1 MYICGQQLYNFIT
14 MASQQ
19 YESVSLNTPV
29 EKVMT
34 VQPVVGTQFHNLS
47 QVMKLFAEY
56 PIHHLPIVDGQGKLM
71 GIVSSND
78 LPKTFLRLCDTPNKP
93 AMNIDDLDRAVN
105 LVDIMTKNPI
115 TITANNS
122 IGDAAKLFVEHKFA
136 SLPVV
141 ENGKLVGILSIKDVV
156 ANLVDQL

>member
-1 MYICGQQLYNFIT
+1 MP
-14 MASQQ
+14 SQE

-29 EKVMT
+29 AKVMS
-34 VQPVVGTQFHNLS
+34 VQPVVGNQFHNLS

-56 PIHHLPIVDGQGKLM
+56 PLHHLPIVDGQGKLI

-93 AMNIDDLDRAVN
+93 AMTIDDLDRAVN
-105 LVDIMTKNPI
+105 IVDIMTKDPI
-115 TITANNS
+115 TIAADNS
-122 IGDAAKLFVEHKFA
+122 IGDAAKLFAQNKFA